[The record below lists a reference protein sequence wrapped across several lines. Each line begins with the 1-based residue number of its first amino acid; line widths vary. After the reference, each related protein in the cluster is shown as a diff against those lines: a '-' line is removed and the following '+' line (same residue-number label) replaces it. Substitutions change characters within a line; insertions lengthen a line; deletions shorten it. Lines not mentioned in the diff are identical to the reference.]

1 MWRSHLRGSA
11 FVNEVWGH
19 ESPDFHDKTINVAI
33 IWLKKKLY
41 PEGCKHYFEPVWGVG
56 CKLT

>member
-1 MWRSHLRGSA
+1 MKRCVGDD
-11 FVNEVWGH
+11 
-19 ESPDFHDKTINVAI
+19 SPDFHDKTINVVI
-33 IWLKKKLY
+33 NRLKKKLD

>member
-1 MWRSHLRGSA
+1 MWSSHLRGSA
-11 FVNEVWGH
+11 FVKRCVGDD
-19 ESPDFHDKTINVAI
+19 SPDFHDKTINVVI
-33 IWLKKKLY
+33 NRLKKKLD